1 MFRSDQLAWAQ
12 AGIPAAWIDGGTDY
26 VGRPAGWGETK
37 RAEYRART
45 YHHPTDEVRADFD
58 YSGLVQLAEITAALV
73 QQIGAGGTS
82 AWKSDPELVGMKR
95 PGAAR

>member
-26 VGRPAGWGETK
+26 VGRPPGWGVAK
-37 RAEYRART
+37 RAST
-45 YHHPTDEVRADFD
+45 VPGPTITHDDVRADFD

-73 QQIGAGGTS
+73 QQIGAGATS
-82 AWKSDPELVGMKR
+82 AWKSDPNSW
-95 PGAAR
+95 A